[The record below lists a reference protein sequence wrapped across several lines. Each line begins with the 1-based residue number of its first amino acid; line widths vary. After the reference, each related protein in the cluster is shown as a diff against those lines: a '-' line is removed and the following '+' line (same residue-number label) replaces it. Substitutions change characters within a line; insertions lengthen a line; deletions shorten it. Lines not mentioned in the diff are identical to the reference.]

1 MPPRR
6 GHLTPHP
13 PPDVPVNSLAE
24 LLGNRWLWTA
34 VFSSTGAQVIKVLL
48 ILLVERRWRPEK
60 ALETGGMPSSHSAMV
75 SALVT
80 GVALTEGL
88 GSPLFAVATTF
99 ALIVMYDA
107 TGVRHSSGQQARLI
121 NELVGELR
129 AVVREGFAPKP
140 LRVLLGHTYLEVL
153 VGSLIGVLAAFL
165 AFRWL

>member
-1 MPPRR
+1 V
-6 GHLTPHP
+6 T
-13 PPDVPVNSLAE
+13 DFEA

-34 VFSSTGAQVIKVLL
+34 VLASTGAQVIKVLL

-75 SALVT
+75 SALAT

-88 GSPLFAVATTF
+88 GSPVFAVATTF

-121 NELVGELR
+121 NELIDELR

-153 VGSLIGVLAAFL
+153 VGGLTGLLAAFA
-165 AFRWL
+165 AFRWLG